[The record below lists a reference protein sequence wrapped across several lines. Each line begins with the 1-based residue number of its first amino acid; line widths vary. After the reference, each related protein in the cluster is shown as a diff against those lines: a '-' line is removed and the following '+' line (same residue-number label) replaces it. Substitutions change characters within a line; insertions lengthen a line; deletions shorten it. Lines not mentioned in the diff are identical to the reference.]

1 MTTLNNLE
9 KLIQMATIEHMY
21 SMLHKMKTDSVFNL
35 DNNNSA
41 VDTSFNSSVIASL
54 ENDNKGLQNT
64 IKTLITRIS
73 ILENEIK
80 DLKNNT
86 ENSDNKYEYLCAKLR
101 GQQKLT
107 SYPGFS
113 KQDPFKKCSQAQPK
127 LLDTNRPRRR
137 FCG

>member
-54 ENDNKGLQNT
+54 ENDNKCLQNT

-80 DLKNNT
+80 DLKNNKIIYT
-86 ENSDNKYEYLCAKLR
+86 ILQVKL
-101 GQQKLT
+101 
-107 SYPGFS
+107 
-113 KQDPFKKCSQAQPK
+113 
-127 LLDTNRPRRR
+127 
-137 FCG
+137 